1 MMHGYG
7 FGLWGMGFWGM
18 LLFWL
23 VTIVVIVW
31 IVRSVIAQNDGQKGS
46 SSSLQ
51 ILEERYAKGEI
62 NKKEFL
68 SMKATLTE

>member
-18 LLFWL
+18 LLFWI

-31 IVRSVIAQNDGQKGS
+31 IVRSVLAQNDGQKNS

-68 SMKATLTE
+68 SMKATLNE